1 MMTVIFNFLNILVM
15 PFWLLMLFAPHWQW
29 TKRIM
34 ASFWP
39 IVLVAL
45 LYAGLLLSQIGPI
58 VGTLANPTLVTVA
71 GILGQPTGATIA
83 WAHFLAFDLFVGR
96 WAYLDS
102 REKEITAWIVSPLLF
117 FILMVGPLGF
127 LLYLLGR
134 TAVLR
139 QRKNW

>member
-1 MMTVIFNFLNILVM
+1 MGWAWSWKAFTLNDDNDFQFLECTR
-15 PFWLLMLFAPHWQW
+15 P
-29 TKRIM
+29 
-34 ASFWP
+34 
-39 IVLVAL
+39 
-45 LYAGLLLSQIGPI
+45 
-58 VGTLANPTLVTVA
+58 TLAEA
-71 GILGQPTGATIA
+71 LGQPTGATIA

-102 REKEITAWIVSPLLF
+102 REKGITAWVASPLLF

-139 QRKNW
+139 QRS